1 MLSPIAHT
9 ESIPPA
15 THLFQ
20 VNISHYMST
29 SKRPKLHT
37 QSSTLAKQT
46 CSGNLSFTLQLK
58 AIIPPPLYRQV
69 LVNDNC
75 GHTQTALD
83 TTHFQILLLY
93 LECNVY
99 RNAGRRIRIMNVID
113 KVTVGEAITAKVAEA
128 CSASLLHWIP
138 AV

>member
-1 MLSPIAHT
+1 MPIQRVKVY
-9 ESIPPA
+9 ILPA
-15 THLFQ
+15 AHLFQ

-29 SKRPKLHT
+29 SKRPILHT

-46 CSGNLSFTLQLK
+46 CSGNLSYTLQVK
-58 AIIPPPLYRQV
+58 TIILPPLYRQV

-99 RNAGRRIRIMNVID
+99 RNAGRMIHIMNIMNTID
-113 KVTVGEAITAKVAEA
+113 KVTQVK
-128 CSASLLHWIP
+128 P
-138 AV
+138 